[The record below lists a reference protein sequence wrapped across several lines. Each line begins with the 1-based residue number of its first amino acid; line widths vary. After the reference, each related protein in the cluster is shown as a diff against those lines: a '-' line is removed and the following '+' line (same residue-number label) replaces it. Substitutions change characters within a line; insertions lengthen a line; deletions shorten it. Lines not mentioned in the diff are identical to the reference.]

1 MEQFIHQTINPD
13 LFEIQDVPGDNA
25 CFYRSIANYIYYA
38 TPHSNITKLK
48 RFYGWGKTKDI
59 SSVREVMKPYS
70 NEQNQLAEFIQS
82 KICTYI
88 DEHSDEILPQT
99 GMSIEKSIALIH
111 DITLEEYLSY
121 YEVFAGDIDENQDL
135 EDEDYYVDR
144 WGSIIEQYAVSRIIK
159 APVVVLN
166 SQRYD
171 TVFNKISN
179 GKIVNNKPN
188 KDVRF
193 RISAII
199 GEEYIGKKMPIFVVW
214 REYYK
219 SGHYMSIFP
228 KNPSSIL
235 DDINF

>member
-1 MEQFIHQTINPD
+1 MEQFIHQTIDPE
-13 LFEIQDVPGDNA
+13 LFEIQDVPCDNA

-59 SSVREVMKPYS
+59 SSVKEIMKPYCD
-70 NEQNQLAEFIQS
+70 EQNQLAEFIQS
-82 KICTYI
+82 KICSYI
-88 DEHSDEILPQT
+88 DEHSDETLPQT
-99 GMSIEKSIALIH
+99 GMSIEKSIELIH

-135 EDEDYYVDR
+135 ENENYYIDR
-144 WGSIIEQYAVSRIIK
+144 WGSIIEQYVVTRIIK

-166 SQRYD
+166 SQRFD

-179 GKIVNNKPN
+179 GKIVNNKAN

-228 KNPSSIL
+228 KNPLTIL
-235 DDINF
+235 EDINL

>member
-1 MEQFIHQTINPD
+1 MEQFIHQTINPE

-99 GMSIEKSIALIH
+99 GMSIEKSIELIH

-144 WGSIIEQYAVSRIIK
+144 WGSIIEQYVVSRIIK

-219 SGHYMSIFP
+219 SGHYMSVFP
-228 KNPSSIL
+228 KNPSTIL
-235 DDINF
+235 DDINL